1 MVLDENAMSKN
12 AKARLKRLRY
22 ASRSINR
29 AAWERTGGG
38 AHTNGAQK
46 RTKNARKDWRA
57 EWEL

>member
-1 MVLDENAMSKN
+1 MKN
-12 AKARLKRLRY
+12 ETKARLKRLRF

-29 AAWERTGGG
+29 AAWERSGGG
-38 AHTNGAQK
+38 AHTNRAQK